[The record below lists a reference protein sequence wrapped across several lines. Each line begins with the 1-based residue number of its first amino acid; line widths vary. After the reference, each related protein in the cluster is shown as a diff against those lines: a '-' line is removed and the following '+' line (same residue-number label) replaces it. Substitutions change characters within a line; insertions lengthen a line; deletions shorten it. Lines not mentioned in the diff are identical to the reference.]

1 MPAAAEAVLWALWH
15 LRPLQSEVLC
25 RWCHTQRGWTRSAP
39 CQLEPIIPPD
49 GGTSS
54 MVSSQFSFHWTLL
67 TTDASQSNWEL
78 IEQIP
83 VQGTWCSGERLMS
96 PNLRDLRTI
105 RLAPQLLPLSRGKAV
120 TGQTK
125 SLTAVLSIIKQGSTR
140 SSPLLREVGMITNGQ
155 KATSPICQQST
166 YVALNMVADCLS

>member
-1 MPAAAEAVLWALWH
+1 MGPVALTT
-15 LRPLQSEVLC
+15 LTECGPVPVV
-25 RWCHTQRGWTRSAP
+25 CHPKGLDKRCSLSARTVFP
-39 CQLEPIIPPD
+39 SD

-54 MVSSQFSFHWTLL
+54 TVSPRFSFHWTLL

-125 SLTAVLSIIKQGSTR
+125 SLTAVLCIIKQGSTR